1 MEQTDLILLV
11 LTGLSVLI
19 GFSRGF
25 SYEIMRLFI
34 YVFSGVLGY
43 ALIPLFQPAFSFIPF
58 EPAQKTAAICLGT
71 MISWI
76 VLKIVLSSIV
86 KEIRNSRFSGLDR
99 SLGMVFGA
107 VRAFVFLIILCL
119 IFSFAAPEKIRE
131 SKILTYSHAGA
142 SKLFEAF
149 PEIQTVQANAEKA
162 MEEGKEAV
170 QLKAEQG
177 INWKERVLAYLQ
189 NTTVDTPE
197 GKKKL
202 LSSVASV
209 MARSMMKT
217 SSSQGDI
224 PPEMKEALSSSETEK
239 VFAETIE
246 KHLSSWLDG
255 EVSSQSEMGENI
267 RNELQDKLQKQMMDI
282 MLKKEAAE

>member
-58 EPAQKTAAICLGT
+58 EPAQKTAAVCLGT

-239 VFAETIE
+239 MFAETIE

>member
-58 EPAQKTAAICLGT
+58 EPAQKTAAVCLGT

-162 MEEGKEAV
+162 MEEGKGAV